1 VFLVRRRGGASGK
14 SASLAHVA
22 VFDANFGVVGG
33 ARDEERL
40 VDSGMDAGASAL
52 TMIQPW
58 SWP

>member
-14 SASLAHVA
+14 SASLALVA
-22 VFDANFGVVGG
+22 VFDANFGVGGG
-33 ARDEERL
+33 ARDYF
-40 VDSGMDAGASAL
+40 GMDAGASAL